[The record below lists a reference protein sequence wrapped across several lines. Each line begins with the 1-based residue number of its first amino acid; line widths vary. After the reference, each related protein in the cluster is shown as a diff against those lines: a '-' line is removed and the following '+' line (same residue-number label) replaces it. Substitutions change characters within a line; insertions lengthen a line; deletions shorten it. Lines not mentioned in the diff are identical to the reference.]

1 MRSRKQRSASSRF
14 LYPTAAPPGL
24 MCGSLVA
31 IKYFP
36 SDLASAFTLDLDH
49 EASGGLLGSHR
60 PRVGM
65 VAQGALG
72 PHVRGAGLPP

>member
-1 MRSRKQRSASSRF
+1 M
-14 LYPTAAPPGL
+14 YPTAAPPEL

-31 IKYFP
+31 IRYVP
-36 SDLASAFTLDLDH
+36 SNLAPVFTLDLDH
-49 EASGGLLGSHR
+49 EASDGLLGSHR

-72 PHVRGAGLPP
+72 PHVRVSVISPVHESIISR